1 MLTMMSEFEARQA
14 IGSGCERAGVTI
26 RALAFFDLPSPCR
39 VLFNNRSIPLPQ
51 GEFLCLTI
59 ECEYGDK
66 TAIEQDWRRTCVDEL
81 ETLTYQFAIDW
92 SDTVRH
98 PSDY

>member
-1 MLTMMSEFEARQA
+1 MLSEFEARQA
-14 IGSGCERAGVTI
+14 ISYACGEAGVTI

-59 ECEYGDK
+59 ESEHGDK
-66 TAIEQDWRRTCVDEL
+66 TAIEQNWRRTTAAQL
-81 ETLTYQFAIDW
+81 EDMAYEFATDW
-92 SDTVRH
+92 EDTVKYFT
-98 PSDY
+98 PY